1 MNRSIRG
8 KVSKIKYIA
17 KFPRTLVRCTI
28 SEGESEVHCL
38 ANNEVGNSL
47 LMLPEGAHIAAYG
60 LLNKRNQLVITKMI
74 VLDHELV
81 Y

>member
-17 KFPRTLVRCTI
+17 KFPKTLVRCTV
-28 SEGESEVHCL
+28 SEKDRDVHCL
-38 ANNEVGNSL
+38 ANNEVGNKL
-47 LMLPEGAHIAAYG
+47 LMLPEGTHIAVYG
-60 LLNKRNQLVITKMI
+60 RLNKRNQLVVWKMV